1 MTESDAVVVR
11 VEGEHAWV
19 DIQTNCSSCS
29 STGCGLGSGRSR
41 APQRVRNDVGA
52 RVGDQVMLAVPEGA
66 VLRAVLFCYLLPV
79 VLALAGG
86 ASGMAIGGEGGAIAG
101 AMLGLAGGWT
111 SLRVF
116 GRREPELRMTLK
128 NAVVQLHRNP
138 QT

>member
-1 MTESDAVVVR
+1 MTENDAVVVR

-19 DIQTNCSSCS
+19 DFQANCSSCS
-29 STGCGLGSGRSR
+29 STGCGLGSGKSR
-41 APQRVRNDVGA
+41 ATQRIRNDIGA
-52 RVGDQVMLAVPEGA
+52 RVGDQVLLSVPEGA

-86 ASGMAIGGEGGAIAG
+86 ASGLAVAGEGWAIVGAL
-101 AMLGLAGGWT
+101 LGLAGGWA

-128 NAVVQLHRNP
+128 SAVIQLHRNP